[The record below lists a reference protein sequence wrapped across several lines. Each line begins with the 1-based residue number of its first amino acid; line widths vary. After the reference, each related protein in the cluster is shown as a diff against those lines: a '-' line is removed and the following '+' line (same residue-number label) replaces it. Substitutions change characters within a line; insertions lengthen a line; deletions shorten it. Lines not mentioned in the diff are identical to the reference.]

1 MPLTRHQKE
10 ERVATMEKTLSEA
23 TSVVFMAYD
32 ALPVGDSEEL
42 RDNLFTEKG
51 TIQVI
56 PKRLLRIAMQN
67 VKLDFDPV
75 AEEGQVAVISGDDPV
90 SPAKVAHE
98 FAKKRDAVRLVAGV
112 IEGELLS
119 AEQVHALAKLPSK
132 QELLGQFVS
141 VLVGPMRGF
150 QTVLTGAQRETV
162 QVLNAIAEQKN
173 AA

>member
-1 MPLTRHQKE
+1 MSLTRQQKE
-10 ERVATMEKTLSEA
+10 ERVAKMEKTLSEA

-42 RDNLFTEKG
+42 RDNLFAERG

-56 PKRLLRIAMQN
+56 PKRLLRLALQN
-67 VKLDFDPV
+67 VKLEFNPV
-75 AEEGQVAVISGDDPV
+75 DEEGQVAVISGDDAV
-90 SPAKVAHE
+90 VPAKVAHA
-98 FAKKRDAVRLVAGV
+98 FAKDRDAVRLVAGV
-112 IEGELLS
+112 MEGELLS

-150 QTVLTGAQRETV
+150 QTVLTGAQRQTV
-162 QVLNAIAEQKN
+162 QVLSAIAEQKN
-173 AA
+173 TA